1 VPPHSISGVY
11 LNQASNTM
19 AQQNSEQHPEGIY
32 FNGGQARIAAAT
44 PVGGNAIPIQQT
56 MRNKVFLEISF

>member
-1 VPPHSISGVY
+1 
-11 LNQASNTM
+11 M